1 MGKWMTDIHKIFG
14 PPGCGKTTYLLNV
27 VDESLTKG
35 ISSLSIGYFSF
46 TRKAANEARDRAIQ
60 KFPQLNAK
68 TDFPYFRT
76 LHSLAFHCLGIK
88 SDDIMQAEHF
98 REFATQAGIELD
110 LSTDTELDLV
120 KPDNPILNEINIAR
134 IKGEDLRTHYNRCGL
149 DIEWHHFEFVE
160 RTYRHYKRSKN
171 LLDFTDL
178 LEMIVG
184 QPERLPMLEVL
195 IVDEAQDLSR
205 LQWMMVE
212 ALAVRAK
219 QTFLAGDDDQAIFFF
234 AGADVKSFL
243 AFEGSVTILNH
254 SYRVPAKVHNLANN
268 IVRRIRERQ
277 PKAWEPREF
286 EGILKTYHRFEDIPI
301 QDGQWLVM
309 ATTNYM
315 LNPIH
320 EWLKSIGVLFE
331 RNGVPS
337 LSPQIAHAVSD
348 WERLRRGKAIGFT
361 NVQTVY
367 RYLDT
372 SAVARGYKTFK
383 TGDPNGLYTIDELKE
398 KHGLLT
404 DDIWHEALT
413 KIADDKKEYLIALL
427 RRGVKLS
434 QPPKIRLS
442 TIHGAKGGEADH
454 VALLMDLSPKFA
466 KEYAHNADNV
476 HRLFYV
482 GVTRAKQSLHLV
494 LPKHTEKGFR
504 L

>member
-1 MGKWMTDIHKIFG
+1 MTDIHKIFG

-27 VDESLTKG
+27 VDKELEADV
-35 ISSLSIGYFSF
+35 SSAKIGYFSF

-76 LHSLAFHCLGIK
+76 LHSLAFQCLGIR
-88 SDDIMQAEHF
+88 SEDIMQAEHF
-98 REFATQAGIELD
+98 REFAAQAGIELS
-110 LSTDTELDLV
+110 LSHDTEVDLV

-134 IKGEDLRTHYNRCGL
+134 IKGEDLKTHYNKCGL

-178 LEMIVG
+178 LEMIVNE
-184 QPERLPMLEVL
+184 PERLPMLEVL

-212 ALAVRAK
+212 ALTLRSK
-219 QTFLAGDDDQAIFFF
+219 RTFLAGDDDQAIFFF

-243 AFEGSVTILNH
+243 AFEGSVTILNQ
-254 SYRVPAKVHNLANN
+254 SYRVPAKVHTLANN

-277 PKAWEPREF
+277 PKEWESREF
-286 EGILKTYHRFEDIPI
+286 EGSVKTYHRFEDVPVES
-301 QDGQWLVM
+301 GQWLIM
-309 ATTNYM
+309 ASTNYM

-337 LSPQIAHAVSD
+337 LSPQIAQAVVE
-348 WERLRRGKAIGFT
+348 WERLRRGKALGY
-361 NVQTVY
+361 NSVQTVY

-383 TGDPNGLYTIDELKE
+383 TGDIDGLYTIDELKE

-404 DDIWHEALT
+404 DAVWYEALT
-413 KIADDKKEYLIALL
+413 KIADDKKEYLISLL

-434 QPPKIRLS
+434 QAPKVRLS
-442 TIHGAKGGEADH
+442 TIHGAKGGEADN
-454 VALLMDLSPKFA
+454 VMLLMDLSPKFA
-466 KEYAHNADNV
+466 KEYASNADNV

-494 LPKHTEKGFR
+494 LAKHTEKGFR

>member
-1 MGKWMTDIHKIFG
+1 MTDIHKIFG

-27 VDESLTKG
+27 VDKELEADV
-35 ISSLSIGYFSF
+35 SSAKIGYFSF

-76 LHSLAFHCLGIK
+76 LHSLAFQCLGVR
-88 SDDIMQAEHF
+88 SEDIMQAEHF
-98 REFATQAGIELD
+98 REFAAQAGIELS
-110 LSTDTELDLV
+110 LSHDTEVDLV

-134 IKGEDLRTHYNRCGL
+134 IKGEDLKTHYNKCGL

-178 LEMIVG
+178 LEMIVNE
-184 QPERLPMLEVL
+184 PERLPMLEVL

-212 ALAVRAK
+212 ALTLRSK
-219 QTFLAGDDDQAIFFF
+219 RTFLAGDDDQAIFFF

-243 AFEGSVTILNH
+243 AFEGSVTILNQ
-254 SYRVPAKVHNLANN
+254 SYRVPAKVHTLANN

-277 PKAWEPREF
+277 PKEWESREF
-286 EGILKTYHRFEDIPI
+286 EGLVKTYQRFEDVPVES
-301 QDGQWLVM
+301 GQWLIM
-309 ATTNYM
+309 ASTNYM

-337 LSPQIAHAVSD
+337 LSPQIAQAVVE
-348 WERLRRGKAIGFT
+348 WERLRRGKALGY
-361 NVQTVY
+361 NSVQTVY

-383 TGDPNGLYTIDELKE
+383 TGDIDGLYTIDELKE

-404 DDIWHEALT
+404 DAVWHEALT
-413 KIADDKKEYLIALL
+413 KIADDKKEYLISLL

-434 QPPKIRLS
+434 QAPKVRLS
-442 TIHGAKGGEADH
+442 TIHGAKGGEADN
-454 VALLMDLSPKFA
+454 VMLLMDLSPKFA
-466 KEYAHNADNV
+466 KEYASNADNV

-494 LPKHTEKGFR
+494 LAKHTEKGFR

>member
-1 MGKWMTDIHKIFG
+1 MTDIHKIFG

-27 VDESLTKG
+27 VDKELEADV
-35 ISSLSIGYFSF
+35 SSARIGYFSF

-76 LHSLAFHCLGIK
+76 LHSLAFQCLNVRSG
-88 SDDIMQAEHF
+88 DIMQAEHF
-98 REFATQAGIELD
+98 EEFAVQAGIQID
-110 LSTDTELDLV
+110 LSNDPELDLV

-134 IKGEDLRTHYNRCGL
+134 IKGLDLRSHYNRCGL

-160 RTYRHYKRSKN
+160 RTYRHYKHSKN

-178 LEMIVG
+178 LERIVIE
-184 QPERLPMLEVL
+184 PELLPTLDVL

-205 LQWMMVE
+205 LQWLMVE
-212 ALAVRAK
+212 ALTLRSK
-219 QTFLAGDDDQAIFFF
+219 RTFIAGDDDQAIFFF

-243 AFEGSVTILNH
+243 AFKGSVTILNQ
-254 SYRVPAKVHNLANN
+254 SYRVPAKIHRLANS
-268 IVRRIRERQ
+268 IVNRIHERQ
-277 PKAWEPREF
+277 PKIWEPRDF
-286 EGILKTYHRFEDIPI
+286 EGLLKSYARFEDLPI
-301 QDGQWLVM
+301 KDGQWLVM
-309 ATTNYM
+309 ASTNYM

-337 LSPQIAHAVSD
+337 LSSQIAHAVSD
-348 WERLRRGKAIGFT
+348 WERLRRGQAIGFT

-383 TGDPNGLYTIDELKE
+383 TGDINGLYTIDELKE

-404 DDIWHEALT
+404 DVIWHEALT
-413 KIADDKKEYLIALL
+413 KIADDKKDYLISLL
-427 RRGVKLS
+427 RRGIKLS
-434 QPPKIRLS
+434 QPPRVRLS

-466 KEYAHNADNV
+466 KEYARNGDNV

-494 LPKHTEKGFR
+494 LPKHAEKGFR

>member
-1 MGKWMTDIHKIFG
+1 
-14 PPGCGKTTYLLNV
+14 
-27 VDESLTKG
+27 
-35 ISSLSIGYFSF
+35 
-46 TRKAANEARDRAIQ
+46 
-60 KFPQLNAK
+60 
-68 TDFPYFRT
+68 
-76 LHSLAFHCLGIK
+76 
-88 SDDIMQAEHF
+88 MQAEHY
-98 REFATQAGIELD
+98 REFAAQAGIELS
-110 LSTDTELDLV
+110 LSSDEELDLV

-134 IKGEDLRTHYNRCGL
+134 IRGEDLHSHYNRCGL

-160 RTYRHYKRSKN
+160 RSYRHYKRSKN

-178 LEMIVG
+178 LEMIVNE
-184 QPERLPMLEVL
+184 PERLPMLDVL

-212 ALAVRAK
+212 SLTLRSK
-219 QTFLAGDDDQAIFFF
+219 RTFLAGDDDQAIFFF

-243 AFEGSVTILNH
+243 AFEGSVTVLDR
-254 SYRVPAKVHNLANN
+254 SYRVPAKVHSLANK
-268 IVRRIRERQ
+268 IVSRIRHRQ
-277 PKAWEPREF
+277 PKQWESREF
-286 EGILKTYHRFEDIPI
+286 EGLVKTYQRFEDVPVH
-301 QDGQWLVM
+301 DGEWLIL
-309 ATTNYM
+309 ASTNYM

-348 WERLRRGKAIGFT
+348 WERLRKGQLVPY
-361 NVQTVY
+361 NSVQTIY

-383 TGDPNGLYTIDELKE
+383 TGDPNGLYSLAELKE

-404 DDIWHEALT
+404 DRIWHEVLT
-413 KIADDKKEYLIALL
+413 KISDDKRDYLISLL

-434 QPPKIRLS
+434 QPPRVRLS

-454 VALLMDLSPKFA
+454 VSLLMDLSPKFA
-466 KEYAHNADNV
+466 KEFATDGDNI

-482 GVTRAKQSLHLV
+482 GVTRAKKSLHLV
-494 LPKHTEKGFR
+494 LPKHAEKGFR

>member
-1 MGKWMTDIHKIFG
+1 MTDIHKIFG

-27 VDESLTKG
+27 VDKELESG
-35 ISSLSIGYFSF
+35 IYSSQIGYFSF
-46 TRKAANEARDRAIQ
+46 TRKAANEARDRAIT
-60 KFPQLNAK
+60 KFPNLNAK

-76 LHSLAFHCLGIK
+76 LHSLAFQCLGVR
-88 SDDIMQAEHF
+88 SEDIMQAEHF
-98 REFATQAGIELD
+98 REFATQAGIELN
-110 LSTDTELDLV
+110 LSHDSEADLV
-120 KPDNPILNEINIAR
+120 RPDNPILNEINIAR
-134 IKGEDLRTHYNRCGL
+134 IKGEDLKTHYNKCGL
-149 DIEWHHFEFVE
+149 DIEWHHFEFVD

-178 LEMIVG
+178 LEMIVNE
-184 QPERLPMLEVL
+184 PERLPMLEVL

-212 ALAVRAK
+212 ALTVRSK
-219 QTFLAGDDDQAIFFF
+219 RTFIAGDDDQAIFFF

-243 AFEGSVTILNH
+243 AFEGSVTVLNQ
-254 SYRVPAKVHNLANN
+254 SYRVPAKVHILANS
-268 IVRRIRERQ
+268 IVKRIRERQ
-277 PKAWEPREF
+277 PKQWESREF
-286 EGILKTYHRFEDIPI
+286 EGLVKTYQRFDDVPVES
-301 QDGQWLVM
+301 GQWLIM
-309 ATTNYM
+309 ASTNYM

-337 LSPQIAHAVSD
+337 LSPQIAQAVSD
-348 WERLRRGKAIGFT
+348 WERLRRGQSIGFT

-367 RYLDT
+367 RYLGT
-372 SAVARGYKTFK
+372 SSVARGYKTFK
-383 TGDPNGLYTIDELKE
+383 TGDINGLYTMDELKE

-404 DDIWHEALT
+404 DVIWHEALT
-413 KIADDKKEYLIALL
+413 KIADDKKDYLISLL

-434 QPPKIRLS
+434 QPPRVRLS
-442 TIHGAKGGEADH
+442 TIHGAKGGEADN
-454 VALLMDLSPKFA
+454 VMLLMDLSPKFA
-466 KEYAHNADNV
+466 KEYASNADNV

>member
-1 MGKWMTDIHKIFG
+1 MTDIHKIFG

-27 VDESLTKG
+27 VDKELEADV
-35 ISSLSIGYFSF
+35 SSAKIGYFSF

-76 LHSLAFHCLGIK
+76 LHSLAFQCLGIR
-88 SDDIMQAEHF
+88 SEDIMQAEHF
-98 REFATQAGIELD
+98 REFAAQAGIELS
-110 LSTDTELDLV
+110 LSHDTEVDLV

-134 IKGEDLRTHYNRCGL
+134 IKGEDLKTHYNKCGL

-178 LEMIVG
+178 LEMIVNE
-184 QPERLPMLEVL
+184 PERLPMLEVL

-212 ALAVRAK
+212 ALTLRSK
-219 QTFLAGDDDQAIFFF
+219 RTFLAGDDDQAIFFF

-243 AFEGSVTILNH
+243 AFEGSVTILNQ
-254 SYRVPAKVHNLANN
+254 SYRVPAKVHSLANH
-268 IVRRIRERQ
+268 IVNRIRERQ
-277 PKAWEPREF
+277 PKEWESREF
-286 EGILKTYHRFEDIPI
+286 EGSVKTYHRFEDVPVES
-301 QDGQWLVM
+301 GQWLIM
-309 ATTNYM
+309 ASTNYM

-337 LSPQIAHAVSD
+337 LSPQIAQAVVE
-348 WERLRRGKAIGFT
+348 WERLRRGKALSY
-361 NVQTVY
+361 NSVQTVY

-383 TGDPNGLYTIDELKE
+383 TGDIDGRYTIDELKE

-404 DDIWHEALT
+404 DAVWHEALT
-413 KIADDKKEYLIALL
+413 KIADDKKEYLISLL

-434 QPPKIRLS
+434 QAPKVRLS
-442 TIHGAKGGEADH
+442 TIHGAKGGEADN
-454 VALLMDLSPKFA
+454 VMLLMDLSPKFA
-466 KEYAHNADNV
+466 KEYASNADNV

-494 LPKHTEKGFR
+494 LAKHTEKGFR

>member
-1 MGKWMTDIHKIFG
+1 MTDIHKIFG

-27 VDESLTKG
+27 VDKELESG
-35 ISSLSIGYFSF
+35 IYSAQIGYFSF

-60 KFPQLNAK
+60 KFPNLNAK

-76 LHSLAFHCLGIK
+76 LHSLAFQCLGVR
-88 SDDIMQAEHF
+88 SEDIMQAEHF
-98 REFATQAGIELD
+98 REFAAQAGIELS
-110 LSTDTELDLV
+110 LSHDAEADLV

-134 IKGEDLRTHYNRCGL
+134 IKGEDLKIHYNKCGL

-160 RTYRHYKRSKN
+160 RTYRHYKRSKD

-178 LEMIVG
+178 LEMIVNE
-184 QPERLPMLEVL
+184 PERLPMLEVL

-212 ALAVRAK
+212 ALTVRSK
-219 QTFLAGDDDQAIFFF
+219 RTFLAGDDDQAIFFF

-243 AFEGSVTILNH
+243 AFEGSVTVLNH
-254 SYRVPAKVHNLANN
+254 SYRVPAKVHSLANS
-268 IVRRIRERQ
+268 IVKRIRERQ
-277 PKAWEPREF
+277 PKEWESREF
-286 EGILKTYHRFEDIPI
+286 EGLVKTYHRFDDVPVES
-301 QDGQWLVM
+301 GQWLIM
-309 ATTNYM
+309 ASTNYM

-337 LSPQIAHAVSD
+337 LSPQIAQAVSD
-348 WERLRRGKAIGFT
+348 WERLRRGQPLGFT
-361 NVQTVY
+361 SVQTVY

-383 TGDPNGLYTIDELKE
+383 TGDTNGLYTMDELKE

-404 DDIWHEALT
+404 DVIWHEALT
-413 KIADDKKEYLIALL
+413 KIADDKKDYLISLL

-434 QPPKIRLS
+434 QPPRVRLS
-442 TIHGAKGGEADH
+442 TIHGAKGGEADN
-454 VALLMDLSPKFA
+454 VMLLMDLSPKFA
-466 KEYAHNADNV
+466 KEYASNADNV

>member
-1 MGKWMTDIHKIFG
+1 MTDIHKIFG

-27 VDESLTKG
+27 VDKELEADV
-35 ISSLSIGYFSF
+35 SSAKIGYFSF

-76 LHSLAFHCLGIK
+76 LHSLAFQCLGVR
-88 SDDIMQAEHF
+88 SEDIMQAEHF
-98 REFATQAGIELD
+98 REFAAQAGIELS
-110 LSTDTELDLV
+110 LSHDTEVDLV

-134 IKGEDLRTHYNRCGL
+134 IKGEDLKTHYNKCGL

-178 LEMIVG
+178 LEMIVNE
-184 QPERLPMLEVL
+184 PERLPMLEVL

-212 ALAVRAK
+212 ALTLRSK
-219 QTFLAGDDDQAIFFF
+219 RTFLAGDDDQAIFFF

-243 AFEGSVTILNH
+243 AFEGSVTILNQ
-254 SYRVPAKVHNLANN
+254 SYRVPAKVHTLANN

-277 PKAWEPREF
+277 PKEWESREF
-286 EGILKTYHRFEDIPI
+286 EGLVKTYQRFEDVPVES
-301 QDGQWLVM
+301 GQWLIM
-309 ATTNYM
+309 ASTNYM

-337 LSPQIAHAVSD
+337 LSPQIAQAVVE
-348 WERLRRGKAIGFT
+348 WERLRRGQALGY
-361 NVQTVY
+361 NSVQTVY

-383 TGDPNGLYTIDELKE
+383 TGDINGLYTLDELKE

-404 DDIWHEALT
+404 DAVWHEALT
-413 KIADDKKEYLIALL
+413 KIADDKKEYLISLL

-434 QPPKIRLS
+434 QAPKVRLS
-442 TIHGAKGGEADH
+442 TIHGAKGGEADN
-454 VALLMDLSPKFA
+454 VMLLMDLSPKFA
-466 KEYAHNADNV
+466 KEYASNADNV

-494 LPKHTEKGFR
+494 LAKHTEKGFR

>member
-1 MGKWMTDIHKIFG
+1 MTDIHKIFG

-27 VDESLTKG
+27 VDRELEAG
-35 ISSLSIGYFSF
+35 ISSARIGYFSF

-76 LHSLAFHCLGIK
+76 LHSLAFQCLGIR
-88 SDDIMQAEHF
+88 SEDIMQAEHF
-98 REFATQAGIELD
+98 REFAAQAGIELS
-110 LSTDTELDLV
+110 LSHDTEVDLV

-134 IKGEDLRTHYNRCGL
+134 IKGEDLKTHYNKCGL

-178 LEMIVG
+178 LEMIVNE
-184 QPERLPMLEVL
+184 PERLPMLEVL

-212 ALAVRAK
+212 ALTLRSK
-219 QTFLAGDDDQAIFFF
+219 RTFLAGDDDQAIFFF

-243 AFEGSVTILNH
+243 AFEGSVTILNQ
-254 SYRVPAKVHNLANN
+254 SYRVPAKVHSLANN

-277 PKAWEPREF
+277 PKEWESREF
-286 EGILKTYHRFEDIPI
+286 EGLVKTYQRFEDVPVES
-301 QDGQWLVM
+301 GQWLIM
-309 ATTNYM
+309 ASTNYM

-337 LSPQIAHAVSD
+337 LSPQIAQAVVE
-348 WERLRRGKAIGFT
+348 WERLRRGKALGY
-361 NVQTVY
+361 NSVQTVY

-383 TGDPNGLYTIDELKE
+383 TGDINGLYTIDELKE

-404 DDIWHEALT
+404 DAVWHEALT
-413 KIADDKKEYLIALL
+413 KIADDKKEYLISLL

-434 QPPKIRLS
+434 QAPKVRLS
-442 TIHGAKGGEADH
+442 TIHGAKGGEADN
-454 VALLMDLSPKFA
+454 VMLLMDLSPKFA
-466 KEYAHNADNV
+466 KEYASNADNV

-494 LPKHTEKGFR
+494 LAKHTEKGFR

>member
-1 MGKWMTDIHKIFG
+1 MTDIHKIFG

-27 VDESLTKG
+27 VDKELEADVSSTK
-35 ISSLSIGYFSF
+35 IGYFSF
-46 TRKAANEARDRAIQ
+46 TRKAANEARDRAIT

-76 LHSLAFHCLGIK
+76 LHSLAFQCLGIW
-88 SDDIMQAEHF
+88 SEDIMQAEHF
-98 REFATQAGIELD
+98 REFAAQAGIELN
-110 LSTDTELDLV
+110 LSHDAEMDLV

-134 IKGEDLRTHYNRCGL
+134 IKGEDLKTHYNKCGL

-178 LEMIVG
+178 LERIVNE
-184 QPERLPMLEVL
+184 PERLPMLEVV

-212 ALAVRAK
+212 ALTLRSK
-219 QTFLAGDDDQAIFFF
+219 RTFLAGDDDQAIFFF

-243 AFEGSVTILNH
+243 AFEGSVTVLNQ
-254 SYRVPAKVHNLANN
+254 SYRVPATVHTLANN
-268 IVRRIRERQ
+268 IVKRIRERQ
-277 PKAWEPREF
+277 PKEWESREF
-286 EGILKTYHRFEDIPI
+286 EGLVKTYQRFEDVPVES
-301 QDGQWLVM
+301 GQWLIM
-309 ATTNYM
+309 ASTNYM
-315 LNPIH
+315 LNPVH

-337 LSPQIAHAVSD
+337 LSPQIAQAVVD
-348 WERLRRGKAIGFT
+348 WERLRRGKALGY
-361 NVQTVY
+361 NSVQTVY

-383 TGDPNGLYTIDELKE
+383 TGDINGLYTMDELKE
-398 KHGLLT
+398 KHGLQT
-404 DDIWHEALT
+404 DAVWHDVLT
-413 KIADDKKEYLIALL
+413 KIADDKKEYLISLL

-434 QPPKIRLS
+434 QAPKVRVS
-442 TIHGAKGGEADH
+442 TIHGAKGGEADN
-454 VALLMDLSPKFA
+454 VMLMMDLSPKFA
-466 KEYAHNADNV
+466 KEYASNADNV

>member
-1 MGKWMTDIHKIFG
+1 MTDIHKIFG

-27 VDESLTKG
+27 VDKELEADV
-35 ISSLSIGYFSF
+35 SSARIGYFSF

-76 LHSLAFHCLGIK
+76 LHSLAFQCLGIR
-88 SDDIMQAEHF
+88 SEDIMQAEHF
-98 REFATQAGIELD
+98 REFAAQAGIELS
-110 LSTDTELDLV
+110 LSHDTEVDLV

-134 IKGEDLRTHYNRCGL
+134 IKGEDLKTHYNKCGL

-178 LEMIVG
+178 LEMIVNE
-184 QPERLPMLEVL
+184 PERLPMLEVL

-212 ALAVRAK
+212 SLTLRSK
-219 QTFLAGDDDQAIFFF
+219 RTFLAGDDDQAIFFF

-243 AFEGSVTILNH
+243 AFEGSVTILNQ
-254 SYRVPAKVHNLANN
+254 SYRVPAKVHTLANN

-277 PKAWEPREF
+277 PKEWESREF
-286 EGILKTYHRFEDIPI
+286 EGLVKTYQRFEDVPVES
-301 QDGQWLVM
+301 GQWLIM
-309 ATTNYM
+309 ASTNYM

-337 LSPQIAHAVSD
+337 LSPQIAQAVVE
-348 WERLRRGKAIGFT
+348 WERLRRGQALGY
-361 NVQTVY
+361 NSVQTVY

-383 TGDPNGLYTIDELKE
+383 TGDINGLYTLDELKE

-404 DDIWHEALT
+404 DAVWHEALT
-413 KIADDKKEYLIALL
+413 KIADDKKEYLISLL

-434 QPPKIRLS
+434 QAPKVRLS
-442 TIHGAKGGEADH
+442 TIHGAKGGEADN
-454 VALLMDLSPKFA
+454 VMLLMDLSPKFA
-466 KEYAHNADNV
+466 KEYASNADNV

-494 LPKHTEKGFR
+494 LAKHTEKGFR

>member
-1 MGKWMTDIHKIFG
+1 MTDIHKIFG

-27 VDESLTKG
+27 VDSELG
-35 ISSLSIGYFSF
+35 AGVSSAKIGYFSF

-76 LHSLAFHCLGIK
+76 LHSLAFQCLGIR
-88 SDDIMQAEHF
+88 SEDIMQAEHF
-98 REFATQAGIELD
+98 REFAAQAGIELS
-110 LSTDTELDLV
+110 LSHDTEVDLV

-134 IKGEDLRTHYNRCGL
+134 IKGEDLKTHYNRCGL

-178 LEMIVG
+178 LEMIVNE
-184 QPERLPMLEVL
+184 PERLPMLEVL

-212 ALAVRAK
+212 ALTLRSK
-219 QTFLAGDDDQAIFFF
+219 RTFLAGDDDQAIFFF

-243 AFEGSVTILNH
+243 AFEGSVTVLNH
-254 SYRVPAKVHNLANN
+254 SYRVPAKVHSLANN
-268 IVRRIRERQ
+268 IVHRIRERQ
-277 PKAWEPREF
+277 PKEWESREF
-286 EGILKTYHRFEDIPI
+286 EGLVKTYHRFEDVPVEH
-301 QDGQWLVM
+301 GQWLIM
-309 ATTNYM
+309 ASTNYM

-331 RNGVPS
+331 RNGIPS
-337 LSPQIAHAVSD
+337 LSPQVAQAVLE
-348 WERLRRGKAIGFT
+348 WERLRKGKAVVYT
-361 NVQTVY
+361 SVQTVY

-383 TGDPNGLYTIDELKE
+383 TGDVNGVYTLDELRE

-404 DDIWHEALT
+404 DAVWHEALT
-413 KIADDKKEYLIALL
+413 KIADDKKEYLISLL

-434 QPPKIRLS
+434 QAPRVRLS
-442 TIHGAKGGEADH
+442 TIHGAKGGEADN
-454 VALLMDLSPKFA
+454 VMLMMDLSPKFA
-466 KEYAHNADNV
+466 KEYASNADNV

>member
-1 MGKWMTDIHKIFG
+1 MTDIHKIFG

-27 VDESLTKG
+27 VDRELG
-35 ISSLSIGYFSF
+35 AGVSSAKIGYFSF

-76 LHSLAFHCLGIK
+76 LHSLAFQCLGIR
-88 SDDIMQAEHF
+88 SEDIMQAEHF
-98 REFATQAGIELD
+98 REFAAQAGIELS
-110 LSTDTELDLV
+110 LSHDTEVDLV

-134 IKGEDLRTHYNRCGL
+134 IKGEDLKTHYNRCGL

-178 LEMIVG
+178 LEMIVNE
-184 QPERLPMLEVL
+184 PERLPMLEVL

-212 ALAVRAK
+212 ALTLRSK
-219 QTFLAGDDDQAIFFF
+219 RTFLAGDDDQAIFFF

-243 AFEGSVTILNH
+243 AFEGSVTVLNH
-254 SYRVPAKVHNLANN
+254 SYRVPAKVHSLANN
-268 IVRRIRERQ
+268 IVHRIRERQ
-277 PKAWEPREF
+277 PKEWESREF
-286 EGILKTYHRFEDIPI
+286 EGLVKTYHRFEDVPVEH
-301 QDGQWLVM
+301 GQWLIM
-309 ATTNYM
+309 ASTNYM

-331 RNGVPS
+331 RNGIPS
-337 LSPQIAHAVSD
+337 LSPQVAQAVLE
-348 WERLRRGKAIGFT
+348 WERLRKGKAVVYT
-361 NVQTVY
+361 SVQTVY

-383 TGDPNGLYTIDELKE
+383 TGDVNGVYTLDELRE

-404 DDIWHEALT
+404 DAVWHEALT
-413 KIADDKKEYLIALL
+413 KIADDKKEYLISLL

-434 QPPKIRLS
+434 QAPRVRLS
-442 TIHGAKGGEADH
+442 TIHGAKGGEADN
-454 VALLMDLSPKFA
+454 VMLMMDLSPKFA
-466 KEYAHNADNV
+466 KEYASNADNV

>member
-1 MGKWMTDIHKIFG
+1 MTDIHKIFG

-27 VDESLTKG
+27 VDKELESG
-35 ISSLSIGYFSF
+35 IYSSQIGYFSF
-46 TRKAANEARDRAIQ
+46 TRKAANEARDRAIT
-60 KFPQLNAK
+60 KFPKLHAK

-76 LHSLAFHCLGIK
+76 LHSLAFQCLGVR
-88 SDDIMQAEHF
+88 SEDIMQAEHF
-98 REFATQAGIELD
+98 REFATQAGIELN
-110 LSTDTELDLV
+110 LSHDTEVDLV

-134 IKGEDLRTHYNRCGL
+134 IKGEDLKTHYNKCGL
-149 DIEWHHFEFVE
+149 DIEWHHFEFVD

-178 LEMIVG
+178 LEMIVNE
-184 QPERLPMLEVL
+184 PERLPMLEVL

-212 ALAVRAK
+212 ALTVRSK
-219 QTFLAGDDDQAIFFF
+219 RTFIAGDDDQAIFFF

-243 AFEGSVTILNH
+243 AFEGSVTVLNQ
-254 SYRVPAKVHNLANN
+254 SYRVPAKVHILANS
-268 IVRRIRERQ
+268 IVKRIRERQ
-277 PKAWEPREF
+277 PKQWESREF
-286 EGILKTYHRFEDIPI
+286 EGLVKTYHRFDDVPVES
-301 QDGQWLVM
+301 GQWLIM
-309 ATTNYM
+309 ASTNYM

-337 LSPQIAHAVSD
+337 LSPQIAQAVSD
-348 WERLRRGKAIGFT
+348 WERLRKGQPIGFT
-361 NVQTVY
+361 SVQTVY
-367 RYLDT
+367 RYLGT
-372 SAVARGYKTFK
+372 SSVARGYKTFK
-383 TGDPNGLYTIDELKE
+383 TGDINGLYTIDELKE

-404 DDIWHEALT
+404 DVIWHEALT
-413 KIADDKKEYLIALL
+413 KIADDKKDYLISLL

-434 QPPKIRLS
+434 QPPRVRLS
-442 TIHGAKGGEADH
+442 TIHGAKGGEADN
-454 VALLMDLSPKFA
+454 VMLLMDLSPKFA
-466 KEYAHNADNV
+466 KEYASNADNV

>member
-1 MGKWMTDIHKIFG
+1 MTDIHKIFG

-27 VDESLTKG
+27 VDQELEAGVPSTK
-35 ISSLSIGYFSF
+35 IGYFSF

-76 LHSLAFHCLGIK
+76 LHSLAFQCLGIRTE
-88 SDDIMQAEHF
+88 DIMQAEHF
-98 REFATQAGIELD
+98 KEFAAQAGIELA
-110 LSTDTELDLV
+110 LSHDAEIDFV

-134 IKGEDLRTHYNRCGL
+134 IKGEDLKTHYNKCGL

-160 RTYRHYKRSKN
+160 RTYRHYKRSKD
-171 LLDFTDL
+171 LFDFTDL
-178 LEMIVG
+178 LERIVSE
-184 QPERLPMLEVL
+184 PERLPMLEVL

-212 ALAVRAK
+212 ALTVRSK
-219 QTFLAGDDDQAIFFF
+219 RTFLAGDDDQAIFFF

-243 AFEGSVTILNH
+243 AFEGTVTILNQ
-254 SYRVPAKVHNLANN
+254 SYRVPAKVHSLANN
-268 IVRRIRERQ
+268 IVRRIQQRQ
-277 PKAWEPREF
+277 PKEWESREF
-286 EGILKTYHRFEDIPI
+286 EGLVKTYHRFEDVPVEE
-301 QDGQWLVM
+301 GQWLIM
-309 ATTNYM
+309 ASTNYM

-337 LSPQIAHAVSD
+337 LSPQIAQAVVE
-348 WERLRRGKAIGFT
+348 WERLRKGKAVVYT
-361 NVQTVY
+361 SVQTIY

-372 SAVARGYKTFK
+372 RAVARGYKTFK
-383 TGDPNGLYTIDELKE
+383 TGDPACMYTLDELKE

-404 DDIWHEALT
+404 DAIWHEAMT
-413 KIADDKKEYLIALL
+413 KIADDKKEYLISLL

-434 QPPKIRLS
+434 QAPRVRIS
-442 TIHGAKGGEADH
+442 TIHGAKGGEADN
-454 VALLMDLSPKFA
+454 VMLLMDLSPKFA
-466 KEYAHNADNV
+466 KEYASNADNV

>member
-1 MGKWMTDIHKIFG
+1 MTDIHKIFG

-27 VDESLTKG
+27 VDRELG
-35 ISSLSIGYFSF
+35 AGVSSAKIGYFSF

-76 LHSLAFHCLGIK
+76 LHSLAFQCLGIR
-88 SDDIMQAEHF
+88 SEDIMQAEHF
-98 REFATQAGIELD
+98 REFAAQAGIELS
-110 LSTDTELDLV
+110 LSHDTEVDLV

-134 IKGEDLRTHYNRCGL
+134 IKGEDLKTHYNRCGL

-178 LEMIVG
+178 LEMIVNE
-184 QPERLPMLEVL
+184 PERLPMLEVL

-212 ALAVRAK
+212 ALTLRSK
-219 QTFLAGDDDQAIFFF
+219 RTFLAGDDDQAIFFF

-243 AFEGSVTILNH
+243 AFEGSVTVLNH
-254 SYRVPAKVHNLANN
+254 SYRVPAKVHSLANN
-268 IVRRIRERQ
+268 IVHRIRERQ
-277 PKAWEPREF
+277 PKEWESREF
-286 EGILKTYHRFEDIPI
+286 EGLVKSYHRFEDVPVEH
-301 QDGQWLVM
+301 GQWLIM
-309 ATTNYM
+309 ASTNYM

-331 RNGVPS
+331 RNGIPS
-337 LSPQIAHAVSD
+337 LSPQVAQAVLE
-348 WERLRRGKAIGFT
+348 WERLRKGKAVVYT
-361 NVQTVY
+361 SVQTVY

-383 TGDPNGLYTIDELKE
+383 TGDVNGVYTLDELRE

-404 DDIWHEALT
+404 DAVWHEALT
-413 KIADDKKEYLIALL
+413 KIADDKKEYLISLL

-434 QPPKIRLS
+434 QAPRVRLS
-442 TIHGAKGGEADH
+442 TIHGAKGGEADN
-454 VALLMDLSPKFA
+454 VMLMMDLSPKFA
-466 KEYAHNADNV
+466 KEYASNADNV

>member
-1 MGKWMTDIHKIFG
+1 
-14 PPGCGKTTYLLNV
+14 
-27 VDESLTKG
+27 
-35 ISSLSIGYFSF
+35 
-46 TRKAANEARDRAIQ
+46 
-60 KFPQLNAK
+60 
-68 TDFPYFRT
+68 
-76 LHSLAFHCLGIK
+76 
-88 SDDIMQAEHF
+88 MQAEHF
-98 REFATQAGIELD
+98 REFAAQAGIELE
-110 LSTDTELDLV
+110 LSTDAELDLI

-134 IKGEDLRTHYNRCGL
+134 IKGEDLKTHYNKCGL
-149 DIEWHHFEFVE
+149 DIEWHHFEFVD

-178 LEMIVG
+178 LERIVNE
-184 QPERLPMLEVL
+184 PERLPMLEVL

-212 ALAVRAK
+212 ALTVRSK
-219 QTFLAGDDDQAIFFF
+219 RTFLAGDDDQAIFFF

-243 AFEGSVTILNH
+243 AFEGSVTILNQ
-254 SYRVPAKVHNLANN
+254 SYRVPAKVHTLANN

-277 PKAWEPREF
+277 PKEWESREF
-286 EGILKTYHRFEDIPI
+286 EGLVKTYQRFEDVPVEN
-301 QDGQWLVM
+301 GQWLIM
-309 ATTNYM
+309 ASTNYM

-337 LSPQIAHAVSD
+337 LSPQIAQAVVE
-348 WERLRRGKAIGFT
+348 WERLRRGKALGY
-361 NVQTVY
+361 NSVQTVY

-383 TGDPNGLYTIDELKE
+383 TGDINGLYTIDELKE

-404 DDIWHEALT
+404 DAVWHEALT
-413 KIADDKKEYLIALL
+413 KIADDKKEYLISLL

-434 QPPKIRLS
+434 QAPKVRLS
-442 TIHGAKGGEADH
+442 TIHGAKGGEADN
-454 VALLMDLSPKFA
+454 VMLLMDLSPKFA
-466 KEYAHNADNV
+466 KEYASNADNV

>member
-1 MGKWMTDIHKIFG
+1 MTEVHKIFG

-27 VDESLTKG
+27 VDRELEAG
-35 ISSLSIGYFSF
+35 ISSARIGYFSF

-76 LHSLAFHCLGIK
+76 LHSLAFQCLGIRAE
-88 SDDIMQAEHF
+88 DIMQAEHF
-98 REFATQAGIELD
+98 REFAAQAGIELS
-110 LSTDTELDLV
+110 LSHDTEVDLV

-134 IKGEDLRTHYNRCGL
+134 IKGEDLKAHYNKCGL

-178 LEMIVG
+178 LEMIVN

-212 ALAVRAK
+212 ALTLRSK
-219 QTFLAGDDDQAIFFF
+219 RTFLAGDDDQAIFFF

-243 AFEGSVTILNH
+243 AFEGSVTILNQ
-254 SYRVPAKVHNLANN
+254 SYRVPAKVHTLANN

-277 PKAWEPREF
+277 PKMWESREF
-286 EGILKTYHRFEDIPI
+286 EGLVKTYQRFEDVPVES
-301 QDGQWLVM
+301 GQWLIM
-309 ATTNYM
+309 ASTNYM

-337 LSPQIAHAVSD
+337 LSPQIAQAVSD
-348 WERLRRGKAIGFT
+348 WERLRRGQPVGY
-361 NVQTVY
+361 NSVQTVY

-383 TGDPNGLYTIDELKE
+383 TGDPNGLYTIDELRD

-404 DDIWHEALT
+404 DAIWHEALT
-413 KIADDKKEYLIALL
+413 KIADDKKEYLISLL

-434 QPPKIRLS
+434 QQPRVRLS
-442 TIHGAKGGEADH
+442 TIHGAKGGEADN
-454 VALLMDLSPKFA
+454 VMLLMDLSPKFA
-466 KEYAHNADNV
+466 KEYASNADNV

-494 LPKHTEKGFR
+494 LAKHTEKGFR